1 MAILVDTVLSPTPKP
16 NWIHTLFLAPFGEGR
31 LNRIFGM
38 AIVAMIIRI
47 LSDTVIMLR
56 KMLNYRIQYNGTMR
70 VRTELYDKLQALSLG
85 WHGSRSQGDAIY
97 RLSYGSLGPCMGGT
111 IYSSAPLPHP
121 LPLRR

>member
-1 MAILVDTVLSPTPKP
+1 MDSSEISVSLDLRSLTTPKP

-97 RLSYGSLGPCMGGT
+97 RLS
-111 IYSSAPLPHP
+111 
-121 LPLRR
+121 